1 MLNNV
6 LYLSYDGMTD
16 PLGQS
21 QVLPYLIGLTKQGNQ
36 FTLIS
41 FEKKERY
48 TQNKNTI
55 QQICKENN
63 IDWQPIF
70 YTKKPPVLSTIW
82 DILKLNKKVKKL
94 HQQKQFKLIHC
105 RSYITALIGL
115 GFKQKHNIPFIFDM
129 RGFWADERIDGNL
142 WNLKNPLYKWIYNY
156 FKKQER
162 LFLEYANKV
171 ISLTENGK
179 QEMLTWKIPNLTP
192 DKISVIPCAAD
203 YNLFELVSDEKRK
216 IAKTN
221 LGLTNNEF
229 VLSYIGSIGTWYML
243 DEMLH
248 FFSVLKQENPS
259 AKFLFLTPEKEN
271 QIIEPA
277 KKYGLS
283 ENDFIIQFSQRK
295 EIPSK
300 AHASDFSIFFI
311 KPAYSKKA
319 SSPTKMGELMAMGI
333 PIICNNNVGDVEQ
346 IMQQS
351 NAGFC
356 LSNLDIKNYR
366 KIVGLMETMQIKP
379 AFYRENSEKYYSL
392 KNGYNSYLFIYNNLT
407 HK

>member
-55 QQICKENN
+55 QQICNENN

-70 YTKKPPVLSTIW
+70 YTKNPPVVSTIW

-129 RGFWADERIDGNL
+129 RGFWADERVDGNL
-142 WNLKNPLYKWIYNY
+142 WNLNNPIFKKIFNY
-156 FKKQER
+156 FKQKER
-162 LFLEYANKV
+162 LFLEHADKV
-171 ISLTENGK
+171 VSLTENGK
-179 QEMLTWKIPNLTP
+179 QEILLWNIQNLAPN
-192 DKISVIPCAAD
+192 KISIIPCAAD
-203 YNLFELVSDEKRK
+203 YDLFEMVSKDKRR
-216 IAKTN
+216 IAKQK
-221 LGLTNNEF
+221 LGLAKNEF

-248 FFSVLKQENPS
+248 FFSLLKQENPS
-259 AKFLFLTPEKEN
+259 AKFLFLTPDSKNFICEK
-271 QIIEPA
+271 A

-311 KPAYSKKA
+311 KPAYSKKS

-356 LSNLDIKNYR
+356 INDFTETTFKDI
-366 KIVGLMETMQIKP
+366 VSQVTHHSTTPTQI
-379 AFYRENSEKYYSL
+379 REKSKSYYYL
-392 KNGYNSYLFIYNNLT
+392 ENGVNSYHSIYKEILN
-407 HK
+407 